1 MSEKRRDH
9 RGRILHNG
17 EMQLS
22 DGRYRFKYVD
32 EITQRLPPR
41 RSSAAQSGWH
51 HHNRI

>member
-22 DGRYRFKYVD
+22 DAREEVA
-32 EITQRLPPR
+32 RL
-41 RSSAAQSGWH
+41 W
-51 HHNRI
+51 IV

>member
-22 DGRYRFKYVD
+22 EFSHRMYVGTP
-32 EITQRLPPR
+32 I
-41 RSSAAQSGWH
+41 AQIWQKPE
-51 HHNRI
+51 

>member
-22 DGRYRFKYVD
+22 EVSPRMYVGTP
-32 EITQRLPPR
+32 I
-41 RSSAAQSGWH
+41 AQIWQ
-51 HHNRI
+51 NPE